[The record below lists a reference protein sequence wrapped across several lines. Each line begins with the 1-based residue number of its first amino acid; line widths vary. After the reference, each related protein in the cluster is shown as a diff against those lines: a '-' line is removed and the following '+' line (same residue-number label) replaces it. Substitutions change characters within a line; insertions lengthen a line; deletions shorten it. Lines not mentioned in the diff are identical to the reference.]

1 MIKNIH
7 VVADVRAQRVA
18 AIPTPT
24 PRLGSIPT
32 SNRYEIPF
40 THYDE
45 LPPASGLV
53 LFALRAN
60 RTRPDAGGMLIVM
73 GKGNFVPI
81 ARRCASQSR
90 GWLRDGRDPLR
101 AHTCNKRSV
110 LSLARSSTNND
121 V

>member
-1 MIKNIH
+1 MYIY
-7 VVADVRAQRVA
+7 RAEFSRYAHMCAFMLSQVCARRVA

-60 RTRPDAGGMLIVM
+60 RTRSGAGGF
-73 GKGNFVPI
+73 N
-81 ARRCASQSR
+81 
-90 GWLRDGRDPLR
+90 
-101 AHTCNKRSV
+101 CNG
-110 LSLARSSTNND
+110 
-121 V
+121 